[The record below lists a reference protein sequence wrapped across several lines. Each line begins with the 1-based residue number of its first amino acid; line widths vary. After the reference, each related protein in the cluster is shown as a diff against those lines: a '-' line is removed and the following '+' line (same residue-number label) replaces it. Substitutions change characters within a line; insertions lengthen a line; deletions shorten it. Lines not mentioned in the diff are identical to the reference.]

1 MNLTSLLT
9 DGIIIAQVLIVIFG
23 LLMYRKNRQYGLYLA
38 LGSLLLLFLNL
49 LYRFFP
55 PISSDLSQIL
65 TFFSMLFFLYA
76 TWLIYR
82 RKV

>member
-9 DGIIIAQVLIVIFG
+9 DGIIIIEILIVILG
-23 LLMYRKNRQYGLYLA
+23 LLMYWKNRQYGLYLA

-49 LYRFFP
+49 LYQFLP
-55 PISSDLSQIL
+55 PISSDLSQVL

-82 RKV
+82 RKG